1 MSEAVGVHY
10 DRQRMLDARAASLA
24 AVDAIAGRMTPGM
37 LEDDA
42 QTVVR
47 EVLAGM
53 GLARGWHAPYVRFG
67 VNTALTYGQPSAPG
81 TRLGE
86 DDIFFVDIGPV
97 MDRWEGDAG
106 TTFTTGGDP
115 EFNRCAADVRAIWN
129 EVRDAWRAGATGAAL
144 YDLAAE
150 RTAARG
156 WVLNLDLAGHRIG
169 DFPHKAIHKGTLAA
183 WGERPA
189 PDLWVL
195 EVQIARADGAFGAFH
210 EDMLLDD

>member
-1 MSEAVGVHY
+1 MSEAVGVNY
-10 DRQRMLDARAASLA
+10 DRQRMLEARQASLA
-24 AVDAIAGRMTPGM
+24 AVDAIAERMQVGM

-42 QTVVR
+42 QIVVR
-47 EVLAGM
+47 EVLAAM

-67 VNTALTYGQPSAPG
+67 ANTALTYGQASAPG
-81 TRLGE
+81 TRLGG

-106 TTFTTGGDP
+106 TTFTTGDDP
-115 EFNRCAADVRAIWN
+115 EFNRCAGDVRAIWG
-129 EVRDAWRAGATGAAL
+129 EVRQAWLQGETGVAL
-144 YDLAAE
+144 YELARE

-156 WVLNLDLAGHRIG
+156 WALNLDLAGHRIG

-210 EDMLLDD
+210 EDMLLED